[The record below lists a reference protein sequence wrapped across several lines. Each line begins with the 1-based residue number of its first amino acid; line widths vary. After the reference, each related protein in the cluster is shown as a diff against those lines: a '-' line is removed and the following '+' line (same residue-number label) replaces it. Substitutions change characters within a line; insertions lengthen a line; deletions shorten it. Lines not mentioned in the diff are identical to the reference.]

1 MHADVAI
8 GLLLAVACA
17 AAASVS
23 GLLKQRGAA
32 ATRPVDIRRPLAS
45 AAALFRSRL
54 FMIGWIIAVL
64 AWVLHAGAIALAPL
78 ALAQAVIAG
87 GLALLGVVAERFFG
101 FDLERRQWT
110 GLIVVALGMALLG
123 ATAHSERNHTS
134 YAVSAILAFEAVA
147 IVFGGA
153 CAFGCRASRLK
164 GRHGLLLGV
173 AAGCL
178 FGVGD
183 VSIKAVT
190 SGSYG
195 TLGIVGPWTVLGVL
209 AGIGA
214 FYASARSLQTGEAIS
229 VITASAVA
237 ANLVGIL
244 AGVIVF
250 REGLGSDPLTI
261 IGRVVAFTLIIVAA
275 ALIPGPVRAEEAAA
289 DPARKS
295 DREAALPKSRA
306 VPDLAGTRS

>member
-32 ATRPVDIRRPLAS
+32 ASRPVDIRRPLAS

-54 FMIGWIIAVL
+54 FMIGWIVAVF

-87 GLALLGVVAERFFG
+87 GLALLGLVAERFFG
-101 FDLERRQWT
+101 FELERRQWA
-110 GLIVVALGMALLG
+110 GLIVVAFGMAVLG

-134 YAVSAILAFEAVA
+134 YGVSAILAFETVA
-147 IVFGGA
+147 IVFGSA
-153 CAFGCRASRLK
+153 CAVGCRASGLK
-164 GRHGLLLGV
+164 ARHGLLLGV

-178 FGVGD
+178 FGVAD

-190 SGSYG
+190 SGSHG
-195 TLGIVGPWTVLGVL
+195 TLGIVGPWTVLGIL

-244 AGVIVF
+244 GGVIVF
-250 REGLGSDPLTI
+250 REGLGSDPPTI

-289 DPARKS
+289 DPVRKS
-295 DREAALPKSRA
+295 DREAVPPTSRA
-306 VPDLAGTRS
+306 VPDLAGTR